1 MIAFVFPGQGSQ
13 KINMLNDFYQEPIVK
28 ETFVEASEALGFN
41 LLDLIQQDETKLNQ
55 TEFTQPAILAASIA
69 LYRLWMA
76 EVGAVPDYL
85 AGHSLGEYSALVA
98 AEILHFQEA
107 IKLVHLRGQLM
118 QEAVPEGK
126 GAMAV
131 ILGLDDRGVIEAC
144 QQAAQ
149 GSIVSAAN
157 FNSPG
162 QVVIAGEALA
172 VNRAMETAKVMGAKR
187 ALPLAV
193 SVPSHCLLMR
203 SAAEK
208 LAEYFQTI
216 TFAAP
221 KIKIIHNVDAALH
234 PDSLSMKKALIAQL
248 DQPVL
253 WVKSMQTLESLGVK
267 VFVECGPGKVLTGL
281 NKRIIAEGQ
290 FFSLEDQAG
299 FLEGR
304 NAAWIKK

>member
-13 KINMLNDFYQEPIVK
+13 KLNMLSDFYQESIIQN
-28 ETFVEASEALGFN
+28 TFAEASEALGFD
-41 LLDLIQQDETKLNQ
+41 LLQLIQQDEAKLNQ
-55 TEFTQPAILAASIA
+55 TQFTQPAILAASIA
-69 LYRLWMA
+69 LYRLWFA
-76 EVGAVPDYL
+76 KTQAVPDYL
-85 AGHSLGEYSALVA
+85 AGHSLGEYSALVV
-98 AEILHFQEA
+98 AEVLKFA
-107 IKLVHLRGQLM
+107 DAVKLVHLRGQLM

-144 QQAAQ
+144 AEAAQ

-157 FNSPG
+157 FNAPG
-162 QVVIAGEALA
+162 QVVIAGETLA

-193 SVPSHCLLMR
+193 SVPSHCLLMC

-208 LAEYFQTI
+208 LAQHFETVSVS
-216 TFAAP
+216 AP
-221 KIKIIHNVDAALH
+221 KINVIHNVDATSHADPVGIKDALV
-234 PDSLSMKKALIAQL
+234 KQL

-253 WVKSMQTLESLGVK
+253 WVKSMQALETLGVNT
-267 VFVECGPGKVLTGL
+267 FVECGPGKVLTGL

-290 FFSLEDQAG
+290 FFNLEDQTG
-299 FLEGR
+299 FAEGS
-304 NAAWIKK
+304 NASWIKK